1 MTVVNGV
8 GPGGNGLSGNPGSA
22 TDFLVHIRFIHM
34 DFPHLQN
41 GLCRLTEIVLDRCI
55 VPTQDGYYYIVVVE
69 CPVSTNGLLD
79 VTQLSASGTSFLVNS
94 SAPLCLILFC
104 SILLHFIMFLQNMHC

>member
-1 MTVVNGV
+1 MRGAASRTYCISELPALSPCGFCLERETREPVTVVNGV

-41 GLCRLTEIVLDRCI
+41 GLCRLTEIVLGRCI

-79 VTQLSASGTSFLVNS
+79 VTQ
-94 SAPLCLILFC
+94 
-104 SILLHFIMFLQNMHC
+104 

>member
-1 MTVVNGV
+1 MRGAASRTYCISELPALSPCGFCLERETREPVTVVNGV

-22 TDFLVHIRFIHM
+22 TDFLVHIWFIHM

-41 GLCRLTEIVLDRCI
+41 GLCRLTEIVLGRCI

-79 VTQLSASGTSFLVNS
+79 VTQ
-94 SAPLCLILFC
+94 
-104 SILLHFIMFLQNMHC
+104 